1 MVADLAEA
9 GSPGNSDG
17 CERHPILLIVSEIRL
32 FSEGLAEAL
41 GRHSLL
47 SVAGH
52 CMAAREALAKLAD
65 LPLDI
70 VLLDAS
76 MPGGLA
82 LVGQVR
88 KLAPKVLV
96 VVLALNETT
105 ETVIAWGEA
114 GAAGYI
120 PKTTGLAD
128 VVSILLDIQRG
139 KQVCSPA
146 VAAGLFRRL
155 HELPTIRHNVGDQA
169 PLPALTAREI
179 EIVELISAGLSNK
192 DIARQLKIGVSTT
205 KSHVH
210 NLLSQAECPPTRPS
224 GCSNARPLE
233 PFSLVGRSEQCDRAV
248 HLRMEPT
255 ARSPKSIPS
264 PSKDG

>member
-1 MVADLAEA
+1 MVAHLAEA

-17 CERHPILLIVSEIRL
+17 CERHPLLLIVSEIRL

-41 GRHSLL
+41 GRHSPL
-47 SVAGH
+47 SVVGH

-82 LVGQVR
+82 LVGQAR
-88 KLAPKVLV
+88 KLAPKVSV

-105 ETVIAWGEA
+105 ETVVAWGEA

-128 VVSILLDIQRG
+128 VVSILLDIQQG

-155 HELPTIRHNVGDQA
+155 HKLPTIRHNMGDHV
-169 PLPALTAREI
+169 PSPALTARET
-179 EIVELISAGLSNK
+179 EILELISDGLSNK

-210 NLLSQAECPPTRPS
+210 NLLAKLNVPQRGQAVVRM
-224 GCSNARPLE
+224 R
-233 PFSLVGRSEQCDRAV
+233 DRLNLSV
-248 HLRMEPT
+248 
-255 ARSPKSIPS
+255 
-264 PSKDG
+264 